1 MPEGAKVIF
10 HNGVS
15 DQEYEELLGECTAL
29 VTLSR
34 EEGYGLPLV
43 EAMSMGTPV
52 VATDM
57 PIFRE
62 VADDAALF
70 AAPDD
75 PRGFAEQVRRLADH
89 ETWSRYS
96 RLAVLR
102 AENYS
107 WERSARQ
114 LIELAEYASNHRA
127 KLRGS
132 AGKAFRSKR

>member
-1 MPEGAKVIF
+1 M
-10 HNGVS
+10 
-15 DQEYEELLGECTAL
+15 LGECTAL

-75 PRGFAEQVRRLADH
+75 PQGFAAQVRRLADSA
-89 ETWSRYS
+89 TWSRFS
-96 RLAVLR
+96 RRAVQR

-127 KLRGS
+127 RLKGG
-132 AGKAFRSKR
+132 AGKTFGAMG